1 MEERMMEHQTENRA
15 YTLDEIHGLL
25 ESGLQRELNPKEN
38 SIVSKWIASFDKED
52 RITVLNMFKELLNKH
67 KRID

>member
-1 MEERMMEHQTENRA
+1 MEERRMEHQTEDRQ
-15 YTLDEIHGLL
+15 YTLDEIYELL
-25 ESGLQRELNPKEN
+25 ESGLQRELNPKEH
-38 SIVSKWIASFDKED
+38 SIITKWVASFDKED